1 MEHYKLIMP
10 EHLNHHGFLF
20 GGTLLKWVDE
30 VAYITATLQY
40 PGCNFVTIGMDR
52 VEFKKSVRQGTILRL
67 NSVLQN
73 KGRSSVTY
81 RIEVTKKD
89 VATGGEEVVFTTNIT
104 FVRVDSEGK
113 KKTLRPSSHG

>member
-10 EHLNHHGFLF
+10 EHLNHYGFLF
-20 GGTLLKWVDE
+20 GGTLLKWVDG

-52 VEFKKSVRQGTILRL
+52 IEFKKSVRQGTILRMNAAL
-67 NSVLQN
+67 RD

-89 VATGGEEVVFTTNIT
+89 VRTGGEEVVFTTNIT
-104 FVRVDSEGK
+104 FVRVDSEGRK
-113 KKTLRPSSHG
+113 KALPPE